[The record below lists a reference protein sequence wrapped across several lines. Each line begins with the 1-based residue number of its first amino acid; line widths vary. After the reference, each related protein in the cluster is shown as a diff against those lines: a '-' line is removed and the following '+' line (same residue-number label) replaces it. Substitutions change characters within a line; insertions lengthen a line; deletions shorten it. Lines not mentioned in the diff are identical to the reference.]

1 MLDRSAR
8 SGNGSP
14 TNLREYADI
23 PAAGPWP
30 RAAIR
35 AGHQF
40 ALTTL
45 FPGRDLFGKSGSQM
59 RFAVQIAALLLSPLA
74 LPAAAQQTASAT
86 MTPAVPLLKAGQFR
100 WLEEPA
106 LIKASTGPSARV
118 RIVVSINQQQALVYR
133 GDTLVGITTVSTGS
147 PGRDTPVGEFTIL
160 EKKVFHRS
168 NLYSDAP
175 MPYMQRLTWDG
186 IALHAG
192 HLPGYPSSHGCI
204 RLPAAFARQLFD
216 LTEMVGTVQVID
228 DFLELPLYTPMPVA
242 EPTPSPLLAA
252 EMRGLGGDSY
262 NVVTMAGDPPAQAE
276 RAQPASWVAGPYK
289 EIVQPTGR
297 GSR

>member
-1 MLDRSAR
+1 MAGAHDPETLAFYEREAQAYAGQAGEPSRHLAPFLDR
-8 SGNGSP
+8 
-14 TNLREYADI
+14 LR
-23 PAAGPWP
+23 PAARILEQIPNP
-30 RAAIR
+30 PSYTAIR
-35 AGHQF
+35 
-40 ALTTL
+40 TL
-45 FPGRDLFGKSGSQM
+45 L
-59 RFAVQIAALLLSPLA
+59 
-74 LPAAAQQTASAT
+74 
-86 MTPAVPLLKAGQFR
+86 
-100 WLEEPA
+100 
-106 LIKASTGPSARV
+106 
-118 RIVVSINQQQALVYR
+118 
-133 GDTLVGITTVSTGS
+133 
-147 PGRDTPVGEFTIL
+147 TIL

-192 HLPGYPSSHGCI
+192 HLPGYPASHGCI
-204 RLPAAFARQLFD
+204 RLPAAVARQLFD
-216 LTEMVGTVQVID
+216 LTEMGGTVQVID